1 MRAECLPGSLD
12 RKQSQKWPHKALTGK
27 GRDPFC
33 GRGRGL
39 RRALAVA
46 GENLALPST
55 WVSILQSLELLCLPE
70 DKDT

>member
-1 MRAECLPGSLD
+1 MRAEGLPGSLD
-12 RKQSQKWPHKALTGK
+12 RKQSQKWPHKALIGK

-33 GRGRGL
+33 GQGRG
-39 RRALAVA
+39 LAVA